1 MARTP
6 HLTKFPNAIEFRNKN
21 RRLSVVRREGKDEKG
36 DDKETNVLGFV
47 ALTSEVGIEP
57 GVSHG
62 LHAKDKIK
70 YSEVRLSDEAL
81 LDLYWSLKYYL
92 KDVLKK

>member
-1 MARTP
+1 MAKTP
-6 HLTKFPNAIEFRNKN
+6 HLIKYPNAITFRNNN
-21 RRLSVVRREGKDEKG
+21 RRMSVERREGKDEKG
-36 DDKETNVLGFV
+36 EDKETNVLAFV
-47 ALTSEVGIEP
+47 ALTAEVGKEP

-81 LDLYWSLKYYL
+81 IDLYHSIKYYL